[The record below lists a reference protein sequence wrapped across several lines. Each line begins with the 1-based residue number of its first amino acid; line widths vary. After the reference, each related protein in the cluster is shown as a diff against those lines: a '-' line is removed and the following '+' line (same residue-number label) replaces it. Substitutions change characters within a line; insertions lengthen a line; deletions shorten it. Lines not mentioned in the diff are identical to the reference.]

1 MYSGR
6 LGHGGRC
13 SGRHDP
19 IEGKVLM
26 GMSITGCVYSK
37 NEDTPESMIA

>member
-13 SGRHDP
+13 SGRRGP
-19 IEGKVLM
+19 IEEKVLK

>member
-13 SGRHDP
+13 SGRRGP
-19 IEGKVLM
+19 IEGKVFMEM
-26 GMSITGCVYSK
+26 GITGCVYSK
-37 NEDTPESMIA
+37 NEDAPESMIA